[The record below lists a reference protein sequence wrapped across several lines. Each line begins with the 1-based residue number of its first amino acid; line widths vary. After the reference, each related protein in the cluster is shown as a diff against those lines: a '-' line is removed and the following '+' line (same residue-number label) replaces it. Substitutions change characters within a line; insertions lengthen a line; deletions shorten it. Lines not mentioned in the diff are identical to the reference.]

1 MVCGQRE
8 LGPLDSIQGFLKPRF
23 TWSYNNGAGGWGGA
37 WGCWGFRHRKKM
49 RRKMEDLQ
57 GEHRVGTKE
66 KEKGEVAVEEGS

>member
-1 MVCGQRE
+1 MAR
-8 LGPLDSIQGFLKPRF
+8 
-23 TWSYNNGAGGWGGA
+23 GGA